1 MTAGERRTRGVPAWA
16 VTAVLAA
23 VGWLVAFPF
32 VWMVRTSFMPLH
44 DAMQFPPIWVP
55 QEVTLRNYVRALE
68 VLPFGRF
75 IFNSLVVA
83 SAVTVGHMVTA
94 SMSAYAFARLRFP
107 GRDALFL
114 GYLGTIMVPGHVTFV
129 PLFLIMKTF
138 NWIDQYPALIVPQL
152 TSAYLTF
159 LLRQFFLTIP
169 RELEDAAKIDGAGY
183 FRTFRSVFVPLSGP
197 ALAAVA
203 IFSFIGSW
211 NSFLWPL
218 IVTNSH
224 EMMTIPVGLS
234 TLSREQGS
242 TVDYA
247 VIMAG
252 GVMGLL
258 PIFVVFT
265 ALQRYFVEGVTMTGL
280 KG

>member
-1 MTAGERRTRGVPAWA
+1 VPTWA
-16 VTAVLAA
+16 VTLLLAA
-23 VGWLVAFPF
+23 AGWGVAFPF
-32 VWMVRTSFMPLH
+32 LWMLRTSFMPLQ
-44 DAMQFPPIWVP
+44 DAMQFPPMWGP
-55 QEVTLRNYVRALE
+55 QQLTLRNYARALE

-75 IFNSLVVA
+75 IFNSVVVA
-83 SAVTVGHMVTA
+83 VAVTLGHMVTA
-94 SMSAYAFARLRFP
+94 SMAAYAFARLRFP

-114 GYLGTIMVPGHVTFV
+114 GYLGTMMVPGHVTFV
-129 PLFLIMKTF
+129 PLFLIMKAF

-169 RELEDAAKIDGAGY
+169 SELEDAAKIDGAGY
-183 FRTFRSVFVPLSGP
+183 FRTFVSIFLPLSGP
-197 ALAAVA
+197 ALSAVA

-224 EMMTIPVGLS
+224 EMMTIPVGLA

-247 VIMAG
+247 LIMAG

-258 PIFVVFT
+258 PIFAVFI